1 MATATVQS
9 EPNLRSEVRVR
20 PDLIYARRTEDGDET
35 WVVKD
40 PVTLRYFHFGPS
52 EVYIMRRIDGRNSL
66 ASIKEQYDEEF
77 APHRISQQEILG
89 FCHSLYQ
96 RGLLVAPAEN
106 QAEGLLK
113 RRQKQAWLQRA
124 SLPLQILAIR
134 LPGVDPERFL
144 TATHR
149 AVDWL
154 FDRATLSIVLLCA
167 AMALLLGLVNIE
179 SIVARLPQESQ
190 FFRGENLVVL
200 LITFALVKMLHE
212 LGHAY
217 CCKAMGGECH
227 QIGVLLM
234 VFTPAMY
241 CDVSDAWLFPKRWQ
255 RIFVSAAGMY
265 IEVILATMAFVL
277 WCFSEPGA
285 VSDWL
290 LNVVFVCG
298 VSTVLVNANPL
309 LRYDGYYI
317 LSDLLHL
324 PNLSSRASDALWTPI
339 KNWFYRYRQH
349 VMPEPRSTTLRT
361 YAVLAIIYRTMV
373 FGFIFWFL
381 YKACRQNDILPLWHM
396 IAAMFVVGLV
406 LKPVIGLVQ
415 WLKRPKGRGDAMVKS
430 RVAIAVG
437 VVFLVCCGLGMIP
450 VPSRIHVPAISE
462 IDSDHRLYV
471 QVDGR
476 VIETAAAEQSVAQ
489 GDVLAVLKNEEI
501 ETDLLKTDGEIAIQR
516 QHLESLE
523 LRSNNNPEAAAQ
535 IPTAE
540 SALADLQER
549 RLVLQRQL
557 DQLTIRAPVDG
568 VVIPAPRRI
577 EKGES
582 DRFLGQWSGS
592 PLDEKNRGC
601 LLRRG
606 ELLCLIGD
614 ADALQ
619 ARLFVDQD
627 QIELIRA
634 GDSVSI
640 LFDGNSVHSIQ
651 GTVKV
656 VSTDQSVQIP
666 RNLAANAALGL
677 ERKEDG
683 TVALIDGAYSV
694 TVVFDESASY
704 DILPGTCGRAVVVG
718 RSQTLWQIVARFV
731 QLNFRFFA

>member
-1 MATATVQS
+1 MATVSSPS
-9 EPNLRSEVRVR
+9 ELSLRSEVRVR
-20 PDLIYARRTEDGDET
+20 PDLIYAQRAENGEDA

-40 PVTLRYFHFGPS
+40 PITLRYFHFGPS
-52 EVYIMRRIDGRNSL
+52 EVYIMRRIDGHNSL
-66 ASIKEQYDEEF
+66 AVIKEQYDEEF

-106 QAEGLLK
+106 QAEGLLE
-113 RRQKQAWLQRA
+113 RRQKQAWMKWA
-124 SLPLQILAIR
+124 SLPLQVLAIR

-144 TATHR
+144 TTTHH

-154 FDRATLSIVLLCA
+154 FQKTTVNVALLCA
-167 AMALLLGLVNIE
+167 AMALLLGLMHLEAIT
-179 SIVARLPQESQ
+179 ARLPQESE

-200 LITFALVKMLHE
+200 IATFALVKVLHE

-255 RIFVSAAGMY
+255 RVFVSAAGMY
-265 IEVILATMAFVL
+265 VEVILATIAFVL
-277 WCFSEPGA
+277 WFFSEPGA

-317 LSDLLHL
+317 LADLLHL
-324 PNLSSRASDALWTPI
+324 PNLSSRATDALWMPI
-339 KNWFYRYRQH
+339 RNWFYRYPRH
-349 VMPEPRSTTLRT
+349 VTPEPRAATLRT
-361 YAVLAIIYRTMV
+361 YAVLAIIYRTIV
-373 FGFIFWFL
+373 FGLILWFL
-381 YKACRQNDILPLWHM
+381 YKACRQNDILPLWHTVVAVFVTGLM
-396 IAAMFVVGLV
+396 LRPAIAL
-406 LKPVIGLVQ
+406 IQ
-415 WLKRPKGRGDAMVKS
+415 WLRRPKGKGDDMVKS
-430 RVAIAVG
+430 RFAVAAVG
-437 VVFLVCCGLGMIP
+437 IVLLGCALAMIP
-450 VPSRIHVPAISE
+450 IPSRIHVPVISE
-462 IDSDHRLYV
+462 VDSDHRVYV

-476 VIETAAAEQSVAQ
+476 VVRTASAEQNVAT
-489 GDVLAVLKNEEI
+489 GDVLAILKNEDI
-501 ETDLLKTDGEIAIQR
+501 EDDLLKTDGDIAIQM
-516 QHLESLE
+516 QHLETLR

-540 SALADLQER
+540 SALEDLQQR
-549 RLVLQRQL
+549 RNVLQRQI
-557 DQLTIRAPVDG
+557 DQLTIRAPADG
-568 VVIPAPRRI
+568 YVIPAPHKFDK
-577 EKGES
+577 EKS
-582 DRFLGQWSGS
+582 DRFLAQWSGNA
-592 PLDEKNRGC
+592 LDEKNRGC

-614 ADALQ
+614 SSALQ

-627 QIELIRA
+627 QIELIRR
-634 GDSVSI
+634 GDPVSI

-651 GTVKV
+651 GTVQE

-666 RNLAANAALGL
+666 RNLSANAALGL

-694 TVVFDESASY
+694 TVTLDEKSPQE
-704 DILPGTCGRAVVVG
+704 ILPGTCGRAVVIG
-718 RSQTLWQIVARFV
+718 RTQTLWQIAARFI

>member
-1 MATATVQS
+1 MATATIQS
-9 EPNLRSEVRVR
+9 ETNLRSKVRVR

-52 EVYIMRRIDGRNSL
+52 EVYIMQRIDGRNSL
-66 ASIKEQYDEEF
+66 AAIKEQYDEEF
-77 APHRISQQEILG
+77 SPHRISQQEILG
-89 FCHSLYQ
+89 FCHRLYQ

-106 QAEGLLK
+106 QAEGLLE
-113 RRQKQAWLQRA
+113 RRQKQAWMQRA
-124 SLPLQILAIR
+124 CLPLQVLSIR

-144 TATHR
+144 AATHH

-154 FDRATLSIVLLCA
+154 FHRATVTIVLFCA

-179 SIVARLPQESQ
+179 AITARLPQESQ

-200 LITFALVKMLHE
+200 LITFALVKVLHE

-227 QIGVLLM
+227 QIGILLM

-255 RIFVSAAGMY
+255 RVFVSAAGMY
-265 IEVILATMAFVL
+265 VEVILATVAFVL
-277 WCFSEPGA
+277 WFFSEPGA

-317 LSDLLHL
+317 LSDILHL
-324 PNLSSRASDALWTPI
+324 PNLSSRATEALWTPV
-339 KNWFYRYRQH
+339 KNWFYRYPQH
-349 VMPEPRSTTLRT
+349 AMPEPRAATLRT
-361 YAVLAIIYRTMV
+361 YAALAIIYRTMV

-381 YKACRQNDILPLWHM
+381 YKACRQNDILPLWHAV
-396 IAAMFVVGLV
+396 AAIFVVGLL
-406 LKPVIGLVQ
+406 LKPVMGLVH
-415 WLKRPKGRGDAMVKS
+415 WLRRPKGRGDAMIKS

-437 VVFLVCCGLGMIP
+437 VFVLIGCGLGMIP
-450 VPSRIHVPAISE
+450 VPSRIHVPVISE
-462 IDSDHRLYV
+462 IDSDHRVYV

-476 VIETAAAEQSVAQ
+476 VVQTAAVEANVAQ
-489 GDVLAVLKNEEI
+489 GDVLAVLKNEDI
-501 ETDLLKTDGEIAIQR
+501 EADLLLTDGEIAIQQ
-516 QHLESLE
+516 QHLESLL

-540 SALADLQER
+540 SALDDLQQR
-549 RLVLQRQL
+549 RQVLQRQL
-557 DQLTIRAPVDG
+557 DQLTIRAPADG
-568 VVIPAPRRI
+568 VVIPAPHKNAR
-577 EKGES
+577 EES
-582 DRFLGQWSGS
+582 DRFLAQWSGS
-592 PLDEKNRGC
+592 PLEEKNRGC
-601 LLRRG
+601 LLQRG

-614 ADALQ
+614 AHALQ

-634 GDSVSI
+634 GDAVSI
-640 LFDGNSVHSIQ
+640 LFDGNSIHSIQ
-651 GTVKV
+651 GTVKE
-656 VSTDQSVQIP
+656 VSTDQSVQVP
-666 RNLAANAALGL
+666 RNLTANAALGL

-694 TVVFDESASY
+694 TVVLNENSPQE
-704 DILPGTCGRAVVVG
+704 ILPGTCGRAVVIG
-718 RSQTLWQIVARFV
+718 RTQTLWQIASRFV
-731 QLNFRFFA
+731 QLNFRFFS

>member
-1 MATATVQS
+1 MATATLQS

-20 PDLIYARRTEDGDET
+20 PDLIYARRAEDGEET

-40 PVTLRYFHFGPS
+40 PVTLRYFYFGPS
-52 EVYIMRRIDGRNSL
+52 EVYIMRRIDGHSSL
-66 ASIKEQYDEEF
+66 ASIKEQYDEDF

-106 QAEGLLK
+106 QAEGLLE
-113 RRQKQAWLQRA
+113 RRQKHTWMQRA

-144 TATHR
+144 AATHG

-154 FDRATLSIVLLCA
+154 FQRATVIIVLFCA
-167 AMALLLGLVNIE
+167 AMALLLGLINIE
-179 SIVARLPQESQ
+179 SITARLPQESQ

-200 LITFALVKMLHE
+200 LVTFALVKVLHE

-255 RIFVSAAGMY
+255 RVFVSAAGMY
-265 IEVILATMAFVL
+265 VEVILATTAFVL
-277 WCFSEPGA
+277 WFFSEPGA

-298 VSTVLVNANPL
+298 VSTIVVNANPL

-317 LSDLLHL
+317 LSDMLHL

-339 KNWFYRYRQH
+339 KNWFYRYPQQ
-349 VMPEPRSTTLRT
+349 VMPEPRAATLRT

-396 IAAMFVVGLV
+396 VAAMFVAGLL
-406 LKPVIGLVQ
+406 LKPAIGLVH
-415 WLKRPKGRGDAMVKS
+415 WLRRPKGRGDAMVKS

-437 VVFLVCCGLGMIP
+437 VIVLVGCGLAMIP
-450 VPSRIHVPAISE
+450 VPSRIHVPVISE
-462 IDSDHRLYV
+462 IDSDHRVYV

-476 VIETAAAEQSVAQ
+476 VIQTADAEQKVAE
-489 GDVLAVLKNEEI
+489 GDVLAVLKNEDLEA
-501 ETDLLKTDGEIAIQR
+501 DLLKTDGEIAIQR

-540 SALADLQER
+540 SALEDLQQQR
-549 RLVLQRQL
+549 QVLQRQL
-557 DQLTIRAPVDG
+557 DQLTIRAPADG
-568 VVIPAPRRI
+568 VVIPAPH
-577 EKGES
+577 KVDQGDS
-582 DRFLGQWSGS
+582 DRFLVQWSGS

-614 ADALQ
+614 AHALQ

-627 QIELIRA
+627 QIELIRV
-634 GDSVSI
+634 GDPVSI
-640 LFDGNSVHSIQ
+640 LFDGNSIHSIQ
-651 GTVKV
+651 GTVNEI
-656 VSTDQSVQIP
+656 STDQSVQIP
-666 RNLAANAALGL
+666 RNLSANPALGL

-694 TVVFDESASY
+694 TVVLDETSPQE
-704 DILPGTCGRAVVVG
+704 ILPGTCGRAVVVG
-718 RSQTLWQIVARFV
+718 RTQTLWQIVSRFI

>member
-20 PDLIYARRTEDGDET
+20 PDLIYARRTEGGDET

-52 EVYIMRRIDGRNSL
+52 EVYIMRRINGHNSL
-66 ASIKEQYDEEF
+66 ATIQEQYDEEF

-106 QAEGLLK
+106 QAEGLLE
-113 RRQKQAWLQRA
+113 RRQKQAWMQRA
-124 SLPLQILAIR
+124 SLPLQVLSIR
-134 LPGVDPERFL
+134 LPGVDPEWL
-144 TATHR
+144 LEATHD

-154 FDRATLSIVLLCA
+154 FHRTTVMLVLLCA
-167 AMALLLGLVNIE
+167 AMALLLGLINIE
-179 SIVARLPQESQ
+179 SVTARLPHESQ

-200 LITFALVKMLHE
+200 LVTFALVKVLHE

-227 QIGVLLM
+227 QIGILLM

-255 RIFVSAAGMY
+255 RVFVSAAGMY
-265 IEVILATMAFVL
+265 VEVILATIAFVL
-277 WCFSEPGA
+277 WFFSEPGA
-285 VSDWL
+285 VGDWL

-298 VSTVLVNANPL
+298 VSTILVNANPL

-324 PNLSSRASDALWTPI
+324 PNLSSRASEALWLPI
-339 KNWFYRYRQH
+339 KHWFYRYPPRT
-349 VMPEPRSTTLRT
+349 MPEPRAATLRT

-373 FGFIFWFL
+373 FGLIFWFL
-381 YKACRQNDILPLWHM
+381 YKACRQNDILPLWH
-396 IAAMFVVGLV
+396 AMVILFVAGL
-406 LKPVIGLVQ
+406 LMKPAIGLVH
-415 WLKRPKGRGDAMVKS
+415 WLRRPKGRGDAMVKS

-437 VVFLVCCGLGMIP
+437 VIVLVGCGLGMIP
-450 VPSRIHVPAISE
+450 VPSRIHVPVISE
-462 IDSDHRLYV
+462 IDADHRVYV

-476 VIETAAAEQSVAQ
+476 VVETASAEAKVTQ

-501 ETDLLKTDGEIAIQR
+501 EADLLKTEGDLAIQR
-516 QHLESLE
+516 QHVETLK

-540 SALADLQER
+540 SALADLQQR
-549 RLVLQRQL
+549 RLVLQKQK

-568 VVIPAPRRI
+568 VVITAPHRI
-577 EKGES
+577 DKQES
-582 DRFLGQWSGS
+582 ERFLTRWSGS

-601 LLRRG
+601 LLERG

-614 ADALQ
+614 ASALQ

-634 GDSVSI
+634 GDPVSI
-640 LFDGNSVHSIQ
+640 LFDGSSIHSLQ
-651 GTVKV
+651 GTVQE

-666 RNLAANAALGL
+666 RNLSANAALGL

-683 TVALIDGAYSV
+683 SVALVDGAYSV
-694 TVVFDESASY
+694 RVKLDERSPQE
-704 DILPGTCGRAVVVG
+704 ILPGTCGRAVVVG
-718 RSQTLWQIVARFV
+718 RTQTLWQIVSRFV
-731 QLNFRFFA
+731 QLNFRFFS

>member
-1 MATATVQS
+1 MATATLQS

-20 PDLIYARRTEDGDET
+20 PDLIYARRAEDGEET

-40 PVTLRYFHFGPS
+40 PVTLRYFYFGPS
-52 EVYIMRRIDGRNSL
+52 EVYIMRRIDGHSSL
-66 ASIKEQYDEEF
+66 ASIKEQYDEDF

-106 QAEGLLK
+106 QAEGLLE
-113 RRQKQAWLQRA
+113 RRQKHTWMQRA

-144 TATHR
+144 AATHG

-154 FDRATLSIVLLCA
+154 FQRATVIIVLFCA
-167 AMALLLGLVNIE
+167 AMALLLGLINIE
-179 SIVARLPQESQ
+179 SITARLPQESQ

-200 LITFALVKMLHE
+200 LITFALVKVLHE

-255 RIFVSAAGMY
+255 RVFVSAAGMY
-265 IEVILATMAFVL
+265 VEVILATTAFVL
-277 WCFSEPGA
+277 WFFSEPGA

-298 VSTVLVNANPL
+298 VSTIVVNANPL

-317 LSDLLHL
+317 LSDMLHL

-339 KNWFYRYRQH
+339 KNWFYRYPQQ
-349 VMPEPRSTTLRT
+349 VMPEPRAATLRT

-396 IAAMFVVGLV
+396 VAAMFVAGLL
-406 LKPVIGLVQ
+406 LKPAIGLVH
-415 WLKRPKGRGDAMVKS
+415 WLRRPKGRGDAMVKS

-437 VVFLVCCGLGMIP
+437 VIVLVGCGLAMIP
-450 VPSRIHVPAISE
+450 VPSRIHVPVISE
-462 IDSDHRLYV
+462 IDSDHRVYV

-476 VIETAAAEQSVAQ
+476 VVQTADAEQKVAE
-489 GDVLAVLKNEEI
+489 GDVLAILKNEDLEA
-501 ETDLLKTDGEIAIQR
+501 DLLKTDGEIAIQR

-540 SALADLQER
+540 SALEDLQQQR
-549 RLVLQRQL
+549 QVLQRQL
-557 DQLTIRAPVDG
+557 DQLTIRAPADG
-568 VVIPAPRRI
+568 VVIPAPH
-577 EKGES
+577 KVDQGDS
-582 DRFLGQWSGS
+582 DRFLVQWSGS

-614 ADALQ
+614 AHALQ

-627 QIELIRA
+627 QIELIRV
-634 GDSVSI
+634 GDPVSI
-640 LFDGNSVHSIQ
+640 LFDGNSIHSIQ
-651 GTVKV
+651 GTVNEI
-656 VSTDQSVQIP
+656 STDQSVQIP
-666 RNLAANAALGL
+666 RNLSANPALGL

-694 TVVFDESASY
+694 TVVLDETSPQE
-704 DILPGTCGRAVVVG
+704 ILPGTCGRAVVVG
-718 RSQTLWQIVARFV
+718 RTQTLWQIVSRFI

>member
-1 MATATVQS
+1 
-9 EPNLRSEVRVR
+9 
-20 PDLIYARRTEDGDET
+20 
-35 WVVKD
+35 
-40 PVTLRYFHFGPS
+40 
-52 EVYIMRRIDGRNSL
+52 MRRIDGRSSL

-106 QAEGLLK
+106 QAEGLLE
-113 RRQKQAWLQRA
+113 RRQKQAWMQRA
-124 SLPLQILAIR
+124 SLPLQVLSIR

-144 TATHR
+144 AATHT

-154 FDRATLSIVLLCA
+154 FHRATVTIVLFGA
-167 AMALLLGLVNIE
+167 AMALLLGLINIE
-179 SIVARLPQESQ
+179 TVSARLPQESE

-200 LITFALVKMLHE
+200 MITFAIVKVLHE

-227 QIGVLLM
+227 QIGILLM

-255 RIFVSAAGMY
+255 RVFVSAAGMY
-265 IEVILATMAFVL
+265 VEVILATIAFVL
-277 WCFSEPGA
+277 WFFSESGA

-317 LSDLLHL
+317 LSDMLHL
-324 PNLSSRASDALWTPI
+324 PNLSSRATDALWTPV
-339 KNWFYRYRQH
+339 KNWFYRYPRQ
-349 VMPEPRSTTLRT
+349 VVPEPRAVTLRT

-381 YKACRQNDILPLWHM
+381 YKACRENDILPLWHAV
-396 IAAMFVVGLV
+396 AATFVVGLL
-406 LKPVIGLVQ
+406 LKPAISFVQ
-415 WLKRPKGRGDAMVKS
+415 WLRRPKGRGDAMVKS

-437 VVFLVCCGLGMIP
+437 VVVLIGCGLGMIP
-450 VPSRIHVPAISE
+450 IPSRIHVPVISE
-462 IDSDHRLYV
+462 IDADHRVYV
-471 QVDGR
+471 QVDGK
-476 VIETAAAEQSVAQ
+476 VIQTASAEQKVAQ
-489 GDVLAVLKNEEI
+489 GDVLAVLKNDDI
-501 ETDLLKTDGEIAIQR
+501 EADLLMTDGEIAIQQ
-516 QHLESLE
+516 QHLEGLL

-540 SALADLQER
+540 SALKDLQQR
-549 RLVLQRQL
+549 RQVLQRQL
-557 DQLTIRAPVDG
+557 DQLTIRAPADG
-568 VVIPAPRRI
+568 VVIPAPHKNP
-577 EKGES
+577 KGES
-582 DRFLGQWSGS
+582 DRFLAQWSGS
-592 PLDEKNRGC
+592 PLEEKNRGC
-601 LLRRG
+601 LLQRG

-614 ADALQ
+614 ASALQ

-634 GDSVSI
+634 GDAVSI
-640 LFDGNSVHSIQ
+640 LFDGNSIHSIQ
-651 GTVKV
+651 GTVKE

-666 RNLAANAALGL
+666 RNLTANPALGL

-683 TVALIDGAYSV
+683 SVALVDGAYSV
-694 TVVFDESASY
+694 TVILEESSPQE
-704 DILPGTCGRAVVVG
+704 ILPGTCGRAVVIG
-718 RSQTLWQIVARFV
+718 RTQTLWQIASRFV

>member
-1 MATATVQS
+1 MATATLQS

-20 PDLIYARRTEDGDET
+20 PDLIYARRAEDGEET

-40 PVTLRYFHFGPS
+40 PVTLRYFYFGPS
-52 EVYIMRRIDGRNSL
+52 EVYIMRRIDGHSSL
-66 ASIKEQYDEEF
+66 ASIKEQYDEDF

-106 QAEGLLK
+106 QAEGLLE
-113 RRQKQAWLQRA
+113 RRQKHAWMQRA

-144 TATHR
+144 AATHG

-154 FDRATLSIVLLCA
+154 FQRATVIIVLFCA
-167 AMALLLGLVNIE
+167 AMALLLGLINIE
-179 SIVARLPQESQ
+179 SIAARLPQESQ

-200 LITFALVKMLHE
+200 LITFALVKVLHE

-255 RIFVSAAGMY
+255 RVFVSAAGMY
-265 IEVILATMAFVL
+265 VEVILATIAFVL
-277 WCFSEPGA
+277 WFFSEPGA

-298 VSTVLVNANPL
+298 VSTIVVNANPL

-317 LSDLLHL
+317 LSDMLHL

-339 KNWFYRYRQH
+339 KNWFYRYPQQ
-349 VMPEPRSTTLRT
+349 VMPEPRAATLRT

-396 IAAMFVVGLV
+396 VAAMFVAGLL
-406 LKPVIGLVQ
+406 LKPAIGLVH
-415 WLKRPKGRGDAMVKS
+415 WLRRPKGRGDAMVKS

-437 VVFLVCCGLGMIP
+437 VIVLVGCGLAMIP
-450 VPSRIHVPAISE
+450 VPSRIHVPVISE
-462 IDSDHRLYV
+462 IDSDHRVYV

-476 VIETAAAEQSVAQ
+476 VIQTTDAEQKVAE
-489 GDVLAVLKNEEI
+489 GDVLAVLKNE
-501 ETDLLKTDGEIAIQR
+501 DLEADRLKTDGEIAIQR

-540 SALADLQER
+540 SALEDLQQQR
-549 RLVLQRQL
+549 QVLQRQL
-557 DQLTIRAPVDG
+557 DQLTIRAPADG
-568 VVIPAPRRI
+568 VVIPAPH
-577 EKGES
+577 KVDQGDS
-582 DRFLGQWSGS
+582 DRFLVQWSGS

-614 ADALQ
+614 AHALQ

-627 QIELIRA
+627 QIELIRV
-634 GDSVSI
+634 GDPVSI
-640 LFDGNSVHSIQ
+640 LFDGNSIHSIQ
-651 GTVKV
+651 GTVNEI
-656 VSTDQSVQIP
+656 STDQSVQIP
-666 RNLAANAALGL
+666 RNLSANPALGL

-694 TVVFDESASY
+694 TVVLDETSPQE
-704 DILPGTCGRAVVVG
+704 ILPGTCGRAVVVG
-718 RSQTLWQIVARFV
+718 RTQTLWQIVSRFI

>member
-1 MATATVQS
+1 MATATTQS

-40 PVTLRYFHFGPS
+40 PVSLRYFHFGPS

-66 ASIKEQYDEEF
+66 ASIQEQYDEEF

-106 QAEGLLK
+106 QAEGLLE
-113 RRQKQAWLQRA
+113 RRQKQAWMQRA

-144 TATHR
+144 EATHT

-154 FDRATLSIVLLCA
+154 FQQATVIVVLVCA
-167 AMALLLGLVNIE
+167 AMALLLGLIHIE
-179 SIVARLPQESQ
+179 SVTARLPQESQ

-200 LITFALVKMLHE
+200 LITFALVKVLHE

-227 QIGVLLM
+227 QIGILLM
-234 VFTPAMY
+234 IFMPAMY

-255 RIFVSAAGMY
+255 RVFVSAAGMY
-265 IEVILATMAFVL
+265 VEVILATMAFVL
-277 WCFSEPGA
+277 WFFSEPGA
-285 VSDWL
+285 ISDWL

-298 VSTVLVNANPL
+298 VSTILVNANPL

-317 LSDLLHL
+317 LSDLLNL
-324 PNLSSRASDALWTPI
+324 PNLSSRATDALSTPI
-339 KNWFYRYRQH
+339 KNWFYRYPRH
-349 VMPEPRSTTLRT
+349 VMPEPRAATLRT
-361 YAVLAIIYRTMV
+361 YAVLAIVYRTMV

-381 YKACRQNDILPLWHM
+381 YKSCRQNDILPLWHAV
-396 IAAMFVVGLV
+396 AAMFVAGLL
-406 LKPVIGLVQ
+406 LKPGIGLVR
-415 WLKRPKGRGDAMVKS
+415 WFRRPKGRGDAMVKS
-430 RVAIAVG
+430 RVAIAIG
-437 VVFLVCCGLGMIP
+437 VVVLLGCGLGMIP
-450 VPSRIHVPAISE
+450 VPSRIHVPVISE
-462 IDSDHRLYV
+462 IDSDHRVYV

-476 VIETAAAEQSVAQ
+476 VIETAGLDDKVTQ
-489 GDVLAVLKNEEI
+489 GDVLAVLKNEDI
-501 ETDLLKTDGEIAIQR
+501 ESDLLKTDGEIAIQL
-516 QHLESLE
+516 QHLESLK

-540 SALADLQER
+540 SALEDLQQR

-568 VVIPAPRRI
+568 VVIPAPHKA
-577 EKGES
+577 EKEQS
-582 DRFLGQWSGS
+582 DRFLVQWSGS
-592 PLDEKNRGC
+592 PLDTKNRGC
-601 LLRRG
+601 LLQRG

-614 ADALQ
+614 ASALQ

-627 QIELIRA
+627 QIELIQA
-634 GDSVSI
+634 GDRVSI
-640 LFDGNSVHSIQ
+640 LFDGNSIHSIP
-651 GTVKV
+651 GTVKE

-666 RNLAANAALGL
+666 RNLSANAALGL
-677 ERKEDG
+677 ERKQDG

-694 TVVFDESASY
+694 IVVLDENSWEG
-704 DILPGTCGRAVVVG
+704 ILPGTCGRAVIVG
-718 RSQTLWQIVARFV
+718 RTQTLWQIASRFF

>member
-149 AVDWL
+149 SVDWL
-154 FDRATLSIVLLCA
+154 FHRATLSIVLLCA

-179 SIVARLPQESQ
+179 SIAARLPQESQ

-277 WCFSEPGA
+277 WFFSEPGA

-324 PNLSSRASDALWTPI
+324 PNLSSRASDALWRPI

-406 LKPVIGLVQ
+406 LKPVIGVVQ

-450 VPSRIHVPAISE
+450 VPSRIHVPVVSE
-462 IDSDHRLYV
+462 IDSDHRVYV

-501 ETDLLKTDGEIAIQR
+501 ETDLLNTDGEIAIQR

-577 EKGES
+577 AKGES

-666 RNLAANAALGL
+666 RNLTANVALGL

-694 TVVFDESASY
+694 TVVFDESSSY

>member
-1 MATATVQS
+1 VATATIAS
-9 EPNLRSEVRVR
+9 EPNLRSQVRVR
-20 PDLIYARRTEDGDET
+20 PDLIYARRSEEGEET

-52 EVYIMRRIDGRNSL
+52 EVYIMQRIDGRNSV
-66 ASIKEQYDEEF
+66 AAIQEQYDEEF

-106 QAEGLLK
+106 QAEGLLE
-113 RRQKQAWLQRA
+113 RRQKQAWMKRA

-144 TATHR
+144 AATHG

-154 FDRATLSIVLLCA
+154 FHRTVVTIVLLCA
-167 AMALLLGLVNIE
+167 AMALLLGLIHIE
-179 SIVARLPQESQ
+179 TVAARLPEESH

-200 LITFALVKMLHE
+200 LITFALVKVLHE

-265 IEVILATMAFVL
+265 VEVILATVAFVL
-277 WCFSEPGA
+277 WFFAEHGA
-285 VSDWL
+285 VGDWL

-298 VSTVLVNANPL
+298 VSTLVVNANPL

-324 PNLSSRASDALWTPI
+324 PNLSSRATEALWTPI
-339 KNWFYRYRQH
+339 KNWFYRYPRPT
-349 VMPEPRSTTLRT
+349 MPEPRAATLRT

-373 FGFIFWFL
+373 FGLIFWFL

-396 IAAMFVVGLV
+396 MFALFVAGLL
-406 LKPVIGLVQ
+406 LKPAISLVH
-415 WLKRPKGRGDAMVKS
+415 WLRRPKGRGDAMRKS
-430 RVAIAVG
+430 RVAVAVG
-437 VVFLVCCGLGMIP
+437 VIILLGGGLSMVP
-450 VPSRIHVPAISE
+450 VPSRIHVPVIAE
-462 IDSDHRLYV
+462 IDSDHRVYV

-476 VIETAAAEQSVAQ
+476 VIETTSPNEEVAQ
-489 GDVLAVLKNEEI
+489 GDVLAVLKNEDI
-501 ETDLLKTDGEIAIQR
+501 EADLLKTDGEIAIQR
-516 QHLESLE
+516 QHLESLK

-540 SALADLQER
+540 SALEDLQQQR
-549 RLVLQRQL
+549 HVLQRQI
-557 DQLTIRAPVDG
+557 DQLTIRAPADG
-568 VVIPAPRRI
+568 VVISAPHKI

-582 DRFLGQWSGS
+582 DRFLKHWSGS

-601 LLRRG
+601 LLQRG

-614 ADALQ
+614 AGGLQ
-619 ARLFVDQD
+619 ARLFIDQD

-634 GDSVSI
+634 GDPVSI
-640 LFDGNSVHSIQ
+640 LFDGNSIHSIP
-651 GTVKV
+651 GTVQE

-666 RNLAANAALGL
+666 RNLTANAALGL

-683 TVALIDGAYSV
+683 SVGLADGAYSV
-694 TVVFDESASY
+694 TVVLDETSPQE
-704 DILPGTCGRAVVVG
+704 ILPGTCGRAVVVG
-718 RSQTLWQIVARFV
+718 RTQTLWQVASRFI
-731 QLNFRFFA
+731 QLNFRFFN

>member
-52 EVYIMRRIDGRNSL
+52 EVYIMRRIDGHNSL

-113 RRQKQAWLQRA
+113 RRQKQAWMQRA

-144 TATHR
+144 TATHG

-154 FDRATLSIVLLCA
+154 FHRATLAIVLFCA
-167 AMALLLGLVNIE
+167 AMALLLGLINIE
-179 SIVARLPQESQ
+179 SIAARLPQESQ

-200 LITFALVKMLHE
+200 LITFAFVKVLHE

-265 IEVILATMAFVL
+265 VEVILATVAFTL
-277 WCFSEPGA
+277 WFFSEPGA

-339 KNWFYRYRQH
+339 KNWFYRYPQH
-349 VMPEPRSTTLRT
+349 VMPEPRAMTLRT
-361 YAVLAIIYRTMV
+361 YALLAIVYRTMV

-381 YKACRQNDILPLWHM
+381 YKACRQNDILPLWHTV
-396 IAAMFVVGLV
+396 AAMFVVGLL
-406 LKPVIGLVQ
+406 LKPAISLVQ
-415 WLKRPKGRGDAMVKS
+415 WLRRPKGRGDAMVKS

-437 VVFLVCCGLGMIP
+437 VVLLVCCGLGMIP
-450 VPSRIHVPAISE
+450 VPSRIHVPVISE
-462 IDSDHRLYV
+462 IDSDHRVYV

-476 VIETAAAEQSVAQ
+476 VVETATAEQSVAQ

-549 RLVLQRQL
+549 RAVLQRQI

-568 VVIPAPRRI
+568 VVIPAPHKI
-577 EKGES
+577 EQEKS
-582 DRFLGQWSGS
+582 DRFLAQWSGS
-592 PLDEKNRGC
+592 PLDEENRGC
-601 LLRRG
+601 LLHRG
-606 ELLCLIGD
+606 ELLCMIGD

-627 QIELIRA
+627 QIELIRT
-634 GDSVSI
+634 GDPVSI

-651 GTVKV
+651 GTVKE

-666 RNLAANAALGL
+666 RNLTANAALGL

-694 TVVFDESASY
+694 TVLLDEKSSQ
-704 DILPGTCGRAVVVG
+704 DVLPGTCGRAVVVG
-718 RSQTLWQIVARFV
+718 RTQTLWQIFSRFV

>member
-1 MATATVQS
+1 MATATLQS

-20 PDLIYARRTEDGDET
+20 PDLIYARRAEDGEET

-40 PVTLRYFHFGPS
+40 PVTLRYFYFGPS
-52 EVYIMRRIDGRNSL
+52 EVYIMRRIDGHSSL
-66 ASIKEQYDEEF
+66 ASIKEQYDEDF

-106 QAEGLLK
+106 QAEGLLE
-113 RRQKQAWLQRA
+113 RRQKHTWMQRA

-144 TATHR
+144 AATHG

-154 FDRATLSIVLLCA
+154 FQRATVIIVLFCA
-167 AMALLLGLVNIE
+167 AMALLLGLINIE
-179 SIVARLPQESQ
+179 SITARLPQESQ

-200 LITFALVKMLHE
+200 LITFALVKVLHE

-255 RIFVSAAGMY
+255 RVFVSAAGMY
-265 IEVILATMAFVL
+265 VEVILATTAFVL
-277 WCFSEPGA
+277 WFFSEPGA

-298 VSTVLVNANPL
+298 VSTIVVNANPL

-317 LSDLLHL
+317 LSDMLHL

-339 KNWFYRYRQH
+339 KNWFYRYPQQ
-349 VMPEPRSTTLRT
+349 VMPEPRAATLRT

-396 IAAMFVVGLV
+396 VAAMFVAGLL
-406 LKPVIGLVQ
+406 LKPAIGLVH
-415 WLKRPKGRGDAMVKS
+415 WLRRPKGRGDAMVKS

-437 VVFLVCCGLGMIP
+437 VIVLVGCGLAMIP
-450 VPSRIHVPAISE
+450 VPSRIHVPVISE
-462 IDSDHRLYV
+462 IDSDHRVYV

-476 VIETAAAEQSVAQ
+476 VIQTADAEQKVAE
-489 GDVLAVLKNEEI
+489 GDVLAVLKNEDLEA
-501 ETDLLKTDGEIAIQR
+501 DLLKTDGEIAIQR

-540 SALADLQER
+540 SALEDLQQQR
-549 RLVLQRQL
+549 QVLQRQL
-557 DQLTIRAPVDG
+557 DQLTIRAPADG
-568 VVIPAPRRI
+568 VVIPAPH
-577 EKGES
+577 KVDQGDS
-582 DRFLGQWSGS
+582 DRFLVQWSGS

-614 ADALQ
+614 AHALQ

-627 QIELIRA
+627 QIELIRV
-634 GDSVSI
+634 GDPVSI
-640 LFDGNSVHSIQ
+640 LFDGNSIHSIQ
-651 GTVKV
+651 GTVNEI
-656 VSTDQSVQIP
+656 STDQSVQIP
-666 RNLAANAALGL
+666 RNLSANPALGL

-694 TVVFDESASY
+694 TAVLDETSPQE
-704 DILPGTCGRAVVVG
+704 ILPGTCGRAVVVG
-718 RSQTLWQIVARFV
+718 RTQTLWQIVSRFI

>member
-1 MATATVQS
+1 MATATIQS

-52 EVYIMRRIDGRNSL
+52 EVYIMRRIDGHNSL
-66 ASIKEQYDEEF
+66 ASIKEQYDEKF

-106 QAEGLLK
+106 QAEGLLE
-113 RRQKQAWLQRA
+113 RRQKQAWMQRA

-144 TATHR
+144 EATHG

-154 FDRATLSIVLLCA
+154 FQRATVIIVLLCA
-167 AMALLLGLVNIE
+167 AMALLLGLIYVE
-179 SIVARLPQESQ
+179 SITARLPQESQ
-190 FFRGENLVVL
+190 FFRGDNLVVL
-200 LITFALVKMLHE
+200 LITFALVKVLHE

-255 RIFVSAAGMY
+255 RVFVSAAGMY
-265 IEVILATMAFVL
+265 VEVILATMAFVL
-277 WCFSEPGA
+277 WFFSEPGA

-298 VSTVLVNANPL
+298 VSTVVVNANPL

-339 KNWFYRYRQH
+339 YNWFYRYPRH
-349 VMPEPRSTTLRT
+349 VLPEPQAVTLRT
-361 YAVLAIIYRTMV
+361 YAVLAMVYRTMV

-381 YKACRQNDILPLWHM
+381 YKACRQNDILPLWHTVV
-396 IAAMFVVGLV
+396 AMFVAGLL
-406 LKPVIGLVQ
+406 LKPAISLVH
-415 WLKRPKGRGDAMVKS
+415 WLRRPKGRGDAMVKS

-437 VVFLVCCGLGMIP
+437 GIVLLGCGLGMIP
-450 VPSRIHVPAISE
+450 VPSRIHVPVISE
-462 IDSDHRLYV
+462 FDSDHRVYV

-476 VIETAAAEQSVAQ
+476 VIETATPDENVAQ
-489 GDVLAVLKNEEI
+489 GDVLAVLKNEDI
-501 ETDLLKTDGEIAIQR
+501 EVDLLKTDGEIAIQR
-516 QHLESLE
+516 QHLKSLR

-540 SALADLQER
+540 SALKDLLQR
-549 RLVLQRQL
+549 RLVLQRQV
-557 DQLTIRAPVDG
+557 DQLTIRAPASG
-568 VVIPAPRRI
+568 VVIPAPQKTV
-577 EKGES
+577 KGES
-582 DRFLGQWSGS
+582 DRFLVQWSGS
-592 PLDEKNRGC
+592 PLDTKNRGC
-601 LLRRG
+601 LLQRG

-614 ADALQ
+614 AEALQ

-627 QIELIRA
+627 QIELIKA
-634 GDSVSI
+634 GDPVSI
-640 LFDGNSVHSIQ
+640 LFDGNSIHSIR
-651 GTVKV
+651 GTVKE
-656 VSTDQSVQIP
+656 VSTDQSVQVP
-666 RNLAANAALGL
+666 RNLTANAALGL

-683 TVALIDGAYSV
+683 TLALIDGAYSV
-694 TVVFDESASY
+694 TVDLDENSLQG
-704 DILPGTCGRAVVVG
+704 ILPGTCGRAVVVG
-718 RSQTLWQIVARFV
+718 RTQTLWQIASRFV
-731 QLNFRFFA
+731 HLNFRFFA